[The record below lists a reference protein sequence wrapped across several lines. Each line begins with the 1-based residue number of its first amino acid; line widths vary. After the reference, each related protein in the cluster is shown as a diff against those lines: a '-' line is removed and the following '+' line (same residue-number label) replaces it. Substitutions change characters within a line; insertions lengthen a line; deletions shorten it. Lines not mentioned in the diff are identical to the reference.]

1 MTILETAILFKG
13 NSLCEEHFYSSEGI
27 LKDDDRNI
35 LIKTIGV
42 LKRASSYDK
51 IHKFSMGD
59 HKILIK
65 LKNLEMTDENTKE
78 KTNDPLVI
86 YCVAG
91 KKTEQNHIERCMD
104 DSITQFLEQF
114 SIKDITTKDPSKFK
128 KFSKQLKKIFHE
140 IALKPEDRFKS
151 ILF

>member
-1 MTILETAILFKG
+1 MTILETAILFEG

-27 LKDDDRNI
+27 LKDEDRD
-35 LIKTIGV
+35 LLTKTIGI

-51 IHKFSMGD
+51 IHKFSMGK

-65 LKNLEMTDENTKE
+65 LKKIEVTDEKNKE
-78 KTNDPLVI
+78 KTYKPLII

-91 KKTEQNHIERCMD
+91 IKTEQNHINKCMD
-104 DSITQFLEQF
+104 ESITQFLKQF
-114 SIKDITTKDPSKFK
+114 SIKDITTKDPSKFN
-128 KFSKQLKKIFHE
+128 KFNEQLKKIFHE

>member
-13 NSLCEEHFYSSEGI
+13 NSLCGENFYSSKEI
-27 LKDDDRNI
+27 LGEEDRSL
-35 LIKTIGV
+35 LIKTIGI

-51 IHKFSMGD
+51 IHKFSMGE
-59 HKILIK
+59 HKMLIK
-65 LKNLEMTDENTKE
+65 LKNLEMIGEKNKE
-78 KTNDPLVI
+78 KTNSPLII

-91 KKTEQNHIERCMD
+91 IKTEQNHIEKCMD
-104 DSITQFLEQF
+104 DSITQFLKQF

-128 KFSKQLKKIFHE
+128 KFNKNLKKIFHE

>member
-13 NSLCEEHFYSSEGI
+13 NSLCEKHFYSSEGI
-27 LKDDDRNI
+27 VKDDDRGL
-35 LIKTIGV
+35 LIKTIGI
-42 LKRASSYDK
+42 LERAASYDK

-59 HKILIK
+59 HKMMIK
-65 LKNLEMTDENTKE
+65 LKNLEVTDEKTKE
-78 KTNDPLVI
+78 KSDNPLII
-86 YCVAG
+86 YCIAG
-91 KKTEQNHIERCMD
+91 KKTEENHIDRCMD
-104 DSITQFLEQF
+104 DSINQFLEQF

-128 KFSKQLKKIFHE
+128 KFNKQLKKIFHE

>member
-78 KTNDPLVI
+78 KIDNPLVI

-91 KKTEQNHIERCMD
+91 KKTEEKHIDKCMD